1 MPILIYLRIRV
12 CVYTLNPKPLQTKTA
27 EPSQV
32 PCGEPQ
38 WNLGPSEIAGHEGLQ
53 FGFAGRLKGLGFGGL
68 WVLCLNPEGSGR

>member
-1 MPILIYLRIRV
+1 MPILICIYMYSLH
-12 CVYTLNPKPLQTKTA
+12 PKPPSNKTA

-53 FGFAGRLKGLGFGGL
+53 FGFMGLLKGLGFGEL
-68 WVLCLNPEGSGR
+68 WVVCLNPEGSGR